1 MRRSSVTTSDNEA
14 QTQTGRVDGDFG
26 LRLATFISTD
36 VADGGGEVD
45 GRTDL
50 LLTGLV
56 DSLGVVM
63 IVDWIER
70 ELDIAI
76 DPGDVVLEHFRSV
89 DAMVGYLRAR

>member
-1 MRRSSVTTSDNEA
+1 VTTSDNKA
-14 QTQTGRVDGDFG
+14 QTPTGEIDHDFG
-26 LRLATFISTD
+26 RRLAAFISAD
-36 VADGGGEVD
+36 VADGGGEIE
-45 GRTDL
+45 GGTDVL
-50 LLTGLV
+50 MTGLV